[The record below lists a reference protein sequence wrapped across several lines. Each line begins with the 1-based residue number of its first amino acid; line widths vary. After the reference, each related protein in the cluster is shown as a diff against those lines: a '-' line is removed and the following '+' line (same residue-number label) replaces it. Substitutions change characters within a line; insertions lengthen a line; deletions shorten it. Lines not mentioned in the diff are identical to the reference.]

1 MASRKK
7 GLKIFPKLL
16 ITMLLVA
23 LIPLGGLWYINSLQ
37 AQADWKTNLDES
49 LRNTSDGLAAQV
61 NDWVGLNLRGLRQ
74 NAGLKDVM
82 SMSPAR
88 QNPVLRSVD
97 EVYEWTYL
105 VFTIAPDGRNIG
117 RSDGKSPKYY
127 GDRQYFRQ
135 VMAGK
140 PVGQQ
145 VLIGK
150 TSKKPAVVI
159 ASPIKDPNGSTVG
172 VIATAST
179 LVEVS
184 KAIASARIGK
194 TGFAFLVNDKGK
206 VIAHGQPN
214 RLQQALQDF
223 SGHPALTSS
232 EDQLV
237 FTEADTD
244 VVAYRQNIGLGWTLV
259 VQQNYDDAF
268 APLIRVHRNALIL
281 LLVTLVLATALALV
295 FAHGLVKPIRKLT
308 DVAES
313 YSRGGLEREI
323 PGTRRGDE
331 VGALARAVE
340 RMGVSIQMA
349 FGELKDKKAPV

>member
-1 MASRKK
+1 MAGKNK

-16 ITMLLVA
+16 FTMLLVA
-23 LIPLGGLWYINSLQ
+23 LIPLGGSWYINSLQ
-37 AQADWKTNLDES
+37 AQSDWKANLDAS
-49 LRNTSDGLAAQV
+49 LRNTSNGLAAQV
-61 NDWVGLNLRGLRQ
+61 NDWIGLNLRVLRQ
-74 NAGLKDVM
+74 NAALKDII
-82 SMSPAR
+82 SMDPET
-88 QNPVLRSVD
+88 QNPILRSVD

-105 VFTIAPDGRNIG
+105 VFTVAPDGRNIG

-159 ASPIKDPNGSTVG
+159 SNPIKDANGATVG
-172 VIATAST
+172 IIATAST

-184 KAIASARIGK
+184 KAVASAQIGK
-194 TGFAFLVNDKGK
+194 TGFAFLVNDQGK
-206 VIAHGQPN
+206 VIAHGQPH
-214 RLQQALQDF
+214 RLTQALQDF
-223 SGHPALTSS
+223 SGHPALTSKA
-232 EDQLV
+232 DQLV
-237 FTEADTD
+237 FTEGGTD
-244 VVAYRQNIGLGWTLV
+244 VVAFRQDIGLGWTLI

-268 APLIRVHRNALIL
+268 APLLRVHRNALIL
-281 LLVTLVLATALALV
+281 LGVTLVLASMLALG

-313 YSRGGLEREI
+313 YSRGRLEGEI

-349 FGELKDKKAPV
+349 FGELKKKKAAV